1 MINMDVNKSSQQNLV
16 SCTGDQPK
24 AGSILYQISNIK
36 EQNMHVKVTINHTHN
51 LFI

>member
-16 SCTGDQPK
+16 SCTGDQLK

-36 EQNMHVKVTINHTHN
+36 DMHVEITISHTHN